1 MGRRFRQSPL
11 LPGLGFPVNRPRV
24 PQSRARLRN
33 FIAFYVLFLVVGS
46 LHPYQGWGALSDW
59 SLGFIWAPWPKYVTR
74 TDLATNLLVY
84 TPLGY
89 ALALWFSMP
98 GHRARG
104 VFLGG
109 MAGLTL
115 SFFLESAQ
123 QLLPG
128 RIASNLDLL
137 VNGLG
142 AWNGALLAL
151 HHGRWLR
158 AMSALSRWRD
168 RWFMPGVATNLG
180 LALFSLWFFAQFSL
194 LPLSGIGWLHLHL
207 RPIDHLPESLAGI
220 NSPWLMAQ
228 FVEIVALGAF
238 AACLL
243 RPGRYVGGMALVLFS
258 AFLAKLLAATILL
271 RLAVVG
277 GVMSLETLAA
287 FLLALWL
294 LLLPGSSRHRHG
306 LAVGAMIVI
315 LLARAGLADRFI
327 PDGSLLNITGLA
339 RHLGALWPGVI
350 LVWLFSRRFR
360 LPAETQR
367 TPGQS
372 GQVEA
377 GDPAGAKERAP

>member
-1 MGRRFRQSPL
+1 MTRHRAITPGRT
-11 LPGLGFPVNRPRV
+11 
-24 PQSRARLRN
+24 RLRN
-33 FIAFYVLFLVVGS
+33 FIALYALFLAVGS

-59 SLGFIWAPWPKYVTR
+59 SVEFIWAPWPKYVTR

-89 ALALWFSMP
+89 ALALWFSTP

-109 MAGLTL
+109 LAGLAL
-115 SFFLESAQ
+115 SFVLESTQ

-142 AWNGALLAL
+142 AWSGALLAL

-158 AMSALSRWRD
+158 AMSALSRWRE
-168 RWFMPGVATNLG
+168 RWFMPGTATNLG
-180 LALFSLWFFAQFSL
+180 LGLFALWFVAQFSL

-207 RPIDHLPESLAGI
+207 RPFDRLPESLEGI

-228 FVEIVALGAF
+228 LVEIVAVGAF

-258 AFLAKLLAATILL
+258 AFFTKLLAATILL

-277 GVMSLETLAA
+277 GVVSLETLAA

-306 LAVGAMIVI
+306 LAVGAMAVI
-315 LLARAGLADRFI
+315 LVARASLAGRFI
-327 PDGSLLNITGLA
+327 PDASLLNITGLA
-339 RHLGALWPGVI
+339 RHLGAIWPAMI
-350 LVWLFSRRFR
+350 LVWLLVRGARSPADSRR
-360 LPAETQR
+360 A
-367 TPGQS
+367 PGQP
-372 GQVEA
+372 GHVEA
-377 GDPAGAKERAP
+377 GDPARAKDRAP